1 MAVERRAKSV
11 WTGTLTEGEGKVT
24 AETSGLFRDAPVT
37 WKARS
42 EDSGGKTSP
51 EELLAAAHAACFSMA
66 LSNGLTKTGTPPD
79 RLEVTATCTFQ
90 PGEGVTK
97 MHLEVVGV
105 VPEADDEGFG
115 QAAQTAK
122 ENCPVSKALAGIPEI
137 TLDARLEQ
145 AAA

>member
-1 MAVERRAKSV
+1 MPVERRAKSV
-11 WTGTLTEGEGKVT
+11 WTGTLQEGEGKVS
-24 AETSGLFRDAPVT
+24 AETSGLFTDAPVT

-42 EDSGGKTSP
+42 EESDGKTSP
-51 EELLAAAHAACFSMA
+51 EELLAAAHSACFSMA
-66 LSNGLTKTGTPPD
+66 LSSGLTKAGTPPE

-105 VPEADDEGFG
+105 VPGADDESFG
-115 QAAQTAK
+115 QAAETAK

-137 TLDARLEQ
+137 TLGATLQ
-145 AAA
+145 KM